1 MLRRIAIAAL
11 VLSVAA
17 GLTWAA
23 ETQKGTV
30 KSVTGNS
37 VVITDTAGKEW
48 SFVVDKGT
56 VVFVKGAH
64 KKLDAVK
71 ADGKMPTINEFVS
84 EKQEVSVKY
93 EKSTKQEGYL
103 VAKEVHVVK

>member
-17 GLTWAA
+17 ALTWAA
-23 ETQKGTV
+23 ETKTGTV

-93 EKSTKQEGYL
+93 EKSPKQEGYL
-103 VAKEVHVVK
+103 IAKEVHVVK